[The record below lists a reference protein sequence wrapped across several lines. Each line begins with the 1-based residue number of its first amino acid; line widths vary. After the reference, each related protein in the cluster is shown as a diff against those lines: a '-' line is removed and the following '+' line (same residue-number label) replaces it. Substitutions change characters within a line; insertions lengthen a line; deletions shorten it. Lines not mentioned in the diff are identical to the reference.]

1 MQLVKRSG
9 ILIPRKFDNE
19 ESYVKVKEFLGRRSK
34 SYTTSTYV
42 VNFFYLESENYLLIP
57 RHFPIEEYFGK
68 NLMIDDHSHLGELI
82 DIEHNITPR
91 SETQKNAI
99 QHMLNNEKGVLQLEP
114 GVGKTVITI
123 YMISERK
130 RKSLILVHRDALA
143 KQWKERFLQF
153 TNLRNS
159 DISRLTSAT
168 FEKDLDKPI
177 IISTTQT
184 FLSLLKRKRRSF
196 LIKLNEA
203 NIGIFVA
210 DEVHTSVGA
219 PTFSE
224 CSIHMPSRC
233 TYGLSATPYRYDGNE
248 DIIRFHLGEI
258 FKDDDETGTM
268 KAKVT
273 VILLD
278 FEIDT
283 PYRFT
288 YIHWGDEFQRS
299 RYLNMLKRS
308 KPLQEVMRGLLN
320 RLKDDRNLIVMSERV
335 KHIDDL
341 YKWVDSS
348 SKSKFCGNGG
358 LETLNSKIT
367 FATPGKCRDGIDAPW
382 KDCIITTSPITNIKQ
397 LTGRI
402 VRSQEGKKTPIII
415 DLVDYGCEYMSK
427 SFYSRNE
434 FYKKK
439 GWEIQYYIYG
449 NKKLRKI
456 DEDIVFSII
465 RGE

>member
-9 ILIPRKFDNE
+9 ILIPRKLNNK
-19 ESYVKVKEFLGRRSK
+19 ESYIKVKEFLGRRSK
-34 SYTTSTYV
+34 SYTTSNYV
-42 VNFFYLESENYLLIP
+42 VNFFYLESENFLLIP
-57 RHFPIEEYFGK
+57 RYFPLEKYF
-68 NLMIDDHSHLGELI
+68 NNFIIDDHSHLGAPI

-91 SETQKNAI
+91 SETQENAI
-99 QHMLNNEKGVLQLEP
+99 KYMLDNEKGILQLEP

-123 YMISERK
+123 YMIAERK

-143 KQWKERFLQF
+143 IQWQNRFLQF
-153 TNLRNS
+153 TNLKSS
-159 DISRLTSAT
+159 DISRLTSST
-168 FEKDLDKPI
+168 YMEDLDKPI

-184 FLSLLKRKRRSF
+184 FLSLLKRQRKSF

-248 DIIRFHLGEI
+248 DVIRFHLGEV
-258 FKDDDETGTM
+258 FEDDDETGTM

-273 VILLD
+273 VILFD

-283 PYRFT
+283 PYRFK

-299 RYLNMLKRS
+299 RYLNMIRRS
-308 KPLQEVMRGLLN
+308 KPLQDVLRGLLH
-320 RLKDDRNLIVMSERV
+320 RLKDERDLILMSERIN
-335 KHIDDL
+335 HINEL
-341 YKWVDSS
+341 YNWLDYS
-348 SKSKFCGNGG
+348 SKSKFCGKGG
-358 LETLNSKIT
+358 LEALDSKVT
-367 FATPGKCRDGIDAPW
+367 FATPGKCRDGIDATW
-382 KDCIITTSPITNIKQ
+382 KDCLIMTSPITNIKQ
-397 LTGRI
+397 LAGRV
-402 VRSQEGKKTPIII
+402 VRTEENKQTPVII
-415 DLVDYGCEYMSK
+415 DLVDYGCKHISN
-427 SFYSRNE
+427 SFYSRNQ
-434 FYKKK
+434 FYKSKE
-439 GWEIQYYIYG
+439 WEIQYYIYN
-449 NKKLRKI
+449 NKKLKKI
-456 DEDIVFSII
+456 DEDITFSII